1 VNSSPAT
8 ADDGAVVRVV
18 AAQSLL
24 GTLGVFVLESG
35 VSAEAA
41 VFWRCLF
48 GAAFLALFCALA
60 GQFRSAF
67 WTRRTLGLAVTGGVC
82 LAVNWMLFFKAIQI
96 TTIGFATV
104 AYHVQPFWVLLAS
117 IAVARERVS
126 ALQVGW
132 LLLAFFGFL
141 LALDA
146 RRVVFSEGE
155 ARLLAGAGL
164 AIAGSLFY
172 TATLFATRAI
182 GADLRPQLV
191 ALVHCATGAAMLAPV
206 LLLFGG
212 ILPSAVEVPWLLGLG
227 ALHTGLVYVLLYS
240 ALPRLQGAMIA
251 VLLFVYPAAALL
263 VDYLV
268 YGHSLAMPQVAGL
281 LLIACGTLGMGGAWP
296 RRWRRPAGLP
306 GGGLPGASG

>member
-1 VNSSPAT
+1 MFRERLIVSSSPAT
-8 ADDGAVVRVV
+8 ADGGAVARFV

-35 VSAEAA
+35 VSAEAG
-41 VFWRCLF
+41 VFWRCLI

-60 GQFRSAF
+60 GQFRSVL
-67 WTRRTLGLAVTGGVC
+67 WTRRTLALAVAGGVC
-82 LAVNWMLFFKAIQI
+82 MAVNWILFFEAIQM
-96 TTIGFATV
+96 TTIGFATI

-132 LLLAFFGFL
+132 LLLAFLGFL

-146 RRVVFSEGE
+146 RKLLFSGSE

-182 GADLRPQLV
+182 GIGLKPQFV
-191 ALVHCATGAAMLAPV
+191 ALVHCATGAVLLAPV
-206 LLLFGG
+206 LLAIGEE
-212 ILPSAVEVPWLLGLG
+212 LPSAGQAPWLIGLG
-227 ALHTGLVYVLLYS
+227 AIHTGLVYVLLYS
-240 ALPRLQGAMIA
+240 ALPRLHGAMIA
-251 VLLFVYPAAALL
+251 VLLFAYPAAALL
-263 VDYLV
+263 VDYIV
-268 YGHSLAMPQVAGL
+268 YGHRLSPLQGAGL
-281 LLIACGTLGMGGAWP
+281 LLIALGTLGMGGALSRTRRGARP
-296 RRWRRPAGLP
+296 R
-306 GGGLPGASG
+306 